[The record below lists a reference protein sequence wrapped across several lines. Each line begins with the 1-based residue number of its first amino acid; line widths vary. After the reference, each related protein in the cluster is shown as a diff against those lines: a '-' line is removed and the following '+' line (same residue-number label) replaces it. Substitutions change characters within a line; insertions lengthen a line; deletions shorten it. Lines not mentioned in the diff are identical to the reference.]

1 MMHTGKKAIAAAVAL
16 GLTAGVTLP
25 VNADADVDLSKS
37 YQVGVTTGA
46 AEGFQNVDVNK
57 GRVSW
62 LMYNSLTYGLMPT
75 AFYLDA
81 YADGQKVE
89 FAGDQTKVE
98 PASNADGDVVT
109 LTHTDPKLGVQLV
122 RTFTVTAKNVDVR
135 VELKSDSKRDLKLV
149 LTDVLMGLDYPIST
163 EPVESR
169 PNEYTIDV
177 GNRYQLHTEFEGA
190 VATGKGKSVQSAQ
203 VDAQD
208 GENHVAGVW
217 ERHGKSLS
225 ARMTIAGDANEAL
238 KDSDGDGL
246 PDDWEINGYTGPDG
260 TEFPLHRWG
269 ADPNK
274 QDLFLQLNWMKS
286 EWETKGCSEKRQYAA
301 TEDDFGQF
309 LECADANVNVYR
321 PSRQILNDLV
331 DLFDRR
337 GYNLHIDAGD
347 YYSNIPGI
355 ELQGGDT
362 IDYAPIYFKD
372 ANGRAEVPGVR
383 LIKDRKNLLGA
394 RQSVFR
400 VGIIGDQQEVGNMSS
415 GNGLISD
422 GAFYVAKNYL
432 MTSQE
437 QMRNTILHEFGH
449 NLGLTHSGASN
460 VDKPHH
466 SYVPKYKSVMNYLYQ
481 FSHFDYSDKNS
492 TANDNTSIPQACYDG
507 TAQCFTGNY
516 NIAAD
521 WDNLDIVNGEIAKAT
536 GSTGVSEDPS
546 ESGHEHPRVDEL
558 VVLAAEENNGKA
570 GIRVRDLEQDGVK
583 NIIIANRS
591 DSKIHLEL
599 SNLGID
605 LHEFTL
611 QVDYPGGKFRKTY
624 PIEGALK
631 ENAKLAVEVPIA
643 NTAGYKDSSMP
654 VKFRVFNADGH
665 LVAEE
670 TNEFSVLN
678 YTTEQMDELVKELE
692 KNNSKHLQAA
702 RDTVGKQDPA
712 KPTLAKPAPV
722 PTTANQPVQP
732 GNRGPAVTELNG
744 ATQAKPAPKPG
755 TKPGTNSNPSQNEPA
770 PNTQAGETGKGGKE
784 AGSSAGTI
792 VGVIIAILA
801 VVGLGGAAA
810 VMGGFI

>member
-1 MMHTGKKAIAAAVAL
+1 MMHTGKRAIAAVVAL

-25 VNADADVDLSKS
+25 VQADAAVDLSKS

-89 FAGDQTKVE
+89 FAGEKTKVE
-98 PASNADGDVVT
+98 PASNSEGDVVT
-109 LTHTDPKLGVQLV
+109 LTHTDPNLGVELV
-122 RTFTVTAKNVDVR
+122 RTFTVTPANVDVR

-149 LTDVLMGLDYPIST
+149 LTDGLMSYDYPFSS
-163 EPVESR
+163 EEAG

-177 GNRYQLHTEFEGA
+177 GSRYKLNTKFEGA
-190 VATGKGKSVQSAQ
+190 DTTGTGESQQA
-203 VDAQD
+203 AEAGRND
-208 GENHVAGVW
+208 GDRYYAGVW
-217 ERHGKSLS
+217 QRHDNRLS

-246 PDDWEINGYTGPDG
+246 PDDWEINGYTDADG
-260 TEFPLHRWG
+260 NEFPLHRWG

-274 QDLFLQLNWMKS
+274 PDLFLQLNWMQS
-286 EWETKGCSEKRQYAA
+286 EWETKGCSEKREYAA
-301 TEDDFGQF
+301 TEKDFSEF

-321 PSRQILNDLV
+321 PSRKILNDLV

-355 ELQGGDT
+355 TPQGGDT
-362 IDYAPIYFKD
+362 IPYAPIYFKD
-372 ANGRAEVPGVR
+372 GNGRAEVPGVR
-383 LIKDRKNLLGA
+383 LVKDRKNLLGA

-400 VGIIGDQQEVGNMSS
+400 VGIIGDQQEAGNLSS

-449 NLGLTHSGASN
+449 NLGLTHSGASA
-460 VDKPHH
+460 VKKPN
-466 SYVPKYKSVMNYLYQ
+466 SAYVPKYKSVMNYLYQ
-481 FSHFDYSDKNS
+481 FSYFDYSDTNS
-492 TANDNTSIPQACYDG
+492 TSNDNTVIPESCYDG
-507 TAQCFTGNY
+507 TAKCFTGNY

-536 GSTGVSEDPS
+536 GSTGVSGDPS
-546 ESGHEHPRVDEL
+546 ESGHSHPQVDEL
-558 VVLAAEENNGKA
+558 VLMAAEENNGKA
-570 GIRVRDLEQDGVK
+570 GIRVLGERDGVK
-583 NIIIANRS
+583 NVIIANRS
-591 DSKIHLEL
+591 DSKVHLEL
-599 SNLGID
+599 SNLGLD

-624 PIEGALK
+624 PVEGVLK
-631 ENAKLAVEVPIA
+631 EHGKYNVEVPIA

-654 VKFRVFNADGH
+654 VKFRVFNADGR

-678 YTTEQMDELVKELE
+678 YTTEQMDQLVQELE

-702 RDTVGKQDPA
+702 RDTVGKKDSA

-722 PTTANQPVQP
+722 PTKNNQPVRT
-732 GNRGPAVTELNG
+732 GNRRPAVTELNG
-744 ATQAKPAPKPG
+744 ATQPAQKPKPG
-755 TKPGTNSNPSQNEPA
+755 TNPTQNPSRNDPA
-770 PNTQAGETGKGGKE
+770 PNNQASETGKGGKE
-784 AGSSAGTI
+784 SGGSTGAI
-792 VGVIIAILA
+792 VGIIIAILA

-810 VMGGFI
+810 AMGGFI

>member
-1 MMHTGKKAIAAAVAL
+1 MMHTGKKVIAAAVAL
-16 GLTAGVTLP
+16 GLTAGVALP
-25 VNADADVDLSKS
+25 VQANAAVDLSKS
-37 YQVGVTTGA
+37 HLVGVTTGV

-81 YADGQKVE
+81 YADGKKVE
-89 FAGDQTKVE
+89 FAGEATKVE

-122 RTFTVTAKNVDVR
+122 RTFTVTSKEVDVR
-135 VELKSDSKRDLKLV
+135 VELKSTSGNKDLKLV
-149 LTDVLMGLDYPIST
+149 LTDALIGQDYPISSSAEGT
-163 EPVESR
+163 
-169 PNEYTIDV
+169 NEYTVDV
-177 GNRYQLHTEFEGA
+177 GSRYQLQTKFEGA
-190 VATGKGKSVQSAQ
+190 DSTGKGKSLQSAET
-203 VDAQD
+203 DAGD
-208 GENHVAGVW
+208 GENYLAGVW
-217 ERHGKSLS
+217 EANAETLS

-238 KDSDGDGL
+238 QDSDGDGL
-246 PDDWEINGYTGPDG
+246 PDDWEINGYTDADG
-260 TEFPLHRWG
+260 NQFPLHRWG

-274 QDLFLQLNWMKS
+274 PDLFLQLNWMKS
-286 EWETKGCSEKRQYAA
+286 EWETNGCSEKRDYAA
-301 TEDDFGQF
+301 TEQDFGEF

-321 PSRQILNDLV
+321 PSRKILNDLV

-337 GYNLHIDAGD
+337 GYNLHIDAGE

-355 ELQGGDT
+355 TPQGGDT

-372 ANGRAEVPGVR
+372 DNGRAEVPGVR
-383 LIKDRKNLLGA
+383 LVKDRKNLLGA

-400 VGIIGDQQEVGNMSS
+400 VGIIGDQQEAGNLSS

-449 NLGLTHSGASN
+449 NLGLTHSGASA
-460 VDKPHH
+460 VKKPDH

-481 FSHFDYSDKNS
+481 FSHFDYSDTNS
-492 TANDNTSIPQACYDG
+492 TANDNISIPQACFDG
-507 TAQCFTGNY
+507 TANCFTGNY
-516 NIAAD
+516 DIAPD
-521 WDNLDIVNGEIAKAT
+521 WQNLDIVNGEIAKAT
-536 GSTGVSEDPS
+536 GSAGVSEDPL
-546 ESGHEHPRVDEL
+546 ESGHSHPQVDEL
-558 VVLAAEENNGKA
+558 VLMAAEENNGKA
-570 GIRVRDLEQDGVK
+570 GIRVLGKREGIK
-583 NIIIANRS
+583 NVIIANRS
-591 DSKIHLEL
+591 DSKVHLEL

-605 LHEFTL
+605 LHKFTL

-624 PIEGALK
+624 PVEGVLTDHG
-631 ENAKLAVEVPIA
+631 KLNVEVPIA
-643 NTAGYKDSSMP
+643 NTAGYKNTTMP
-654 VKFRVFNADGH
+654 VKFRVYNTQGH

-678 YTTEQMDELVKELE
+678 YTTKQMDDLVKNLE
-692 KNNSKHLQAA
+692 KSNSKLLQAA
-702 RDTVGKQDPA
+702 RDTVGKKDPA

-722 PTTANQPVQP
+722 PTAANEPVQP
-732 GNRGPAVTELNG
+732 GNRRPAVTELNG
-744 ATQAKPAPKPG
+744 ATQPKPAPKLKTAP
-755 TKPGTNSNPSQNEPA
+755 TQSEPT
-770 PNTQAGETGKGGKE
+770 PKTQAGETGKGGKE

-810 VMGGFI
+810 MMGGFI

>member
-1 MMHTGKKAIAAAVAL
+1 MIHTGKKAIAAAVAL

-25 VNADADVDLSKS
+25 VTADAAVDRSKS
-37 YQVGVTTGA
+37 HLVGVTTGA
-46 AEGFQNVDVNK
+46 DEGFQNVDVNK

-81 YADGQKVE
+81 YVDGTKVE
-89 FAGDQTKVE
+89 FAGADTKVE
-98 PASNADGDVVT
+98 SASNDEGDVVT
-109 LTHTDPKLGVQLV
+109 LTHTDPKLGVKLV
-122 RTFTVTAKNVDVR
+122 RTFTVKATSVDVR
-135 VELKSDSKRDLKLV
+135 VDLRSTSGKKDLKLV
-149 LTDVLMGLDYPIST
+149 LTDALIGRDHPIST
-163 EPVESR
+163 SETR
-169 PNEYTIDV
+169 TNEYTIDV
-177 GNRYQLHTEFEGA
+177 GGRYQLHTTFEGA
-190 VATGKGKSVQSAQ
+190 DTTGKGKSVHSAE
-203 VDAQD
+203 AGAND
-208 GENHVAGVW
+208 GESHIAGVW
-217 ERHGKSLS
+217 QRHDEKLN
-225 ARMTIAGDANEAL
+225 ARMTIAGDAKEAL

-246 PDDWEINGYTGPDG
+246 PDEWEINGYTAPDG

-269 ADPNK
+269 ADPNRK
-274 QDLFLQLNWMKS
+274 DLFLQLNWMKS

-301 TEDDFGQF
+301 TEDDFGEF
-309 LECADANVNVYR
+309 LECANANVNVYR

-355 ELQGGDT
+355 TPQGGAT

-383 LIKDRKNLLGA
+383 LVKDRKNLLGA

-400 VGIIGDQQEVGNMSS
+400 VGIIGDQQEAGNLSS

-449 NLGLTHSGASN
+449 NLGLTHSGASA
-460 VDKPHH
+460 VPKPN
-466 SYVPKYKSVMNYLYQ
+466 SAYVPKYKSVMNYLYQ
-481 FSHFDYSDKNS
+481 FSHFDYSDTNS
-492 TANDNTSIPQACYDG
+492 TANDGIGIPQACFNGNAKCYTGAYD
-507 TAQCFTGNY
+507 
-516 NIAAD
+516 IAAD

-546 ESGHEHPRVDEL
+546 ESGHSHPKVDEL
-558 VVLAAEENNGKA
+558 VLLAAEENNGKA
-570 GIRVRDLEQDGVK
+570 GIRVLGEREGVK
-583 NIIIANRS
+583 NVIIANRS
-591 DSKIHLEL
+591 DSKVHLEL

-624 PIEGALK
+624 PVEGALT
-631 ENAKLAVEVPIA
+631 EHGKLNVEVPIA

-692 KNNSKHLQAA
+692 RNNSEHLQAA

-712 KPTLAKPAPV
+712 KPTLAQPAPV

-744 ATQAKPAPKPG
+744 ATQAKPTPKPG
-755 TKPGTNSNPSQNEPA
+755 TAPNQNEPT
-770 PNTQAGETGKGGKE
+770 PNTQAGETGQGGQGGKE
-784 AGSSAGTI
+784 SGSSAGTI